1 MLFQYPPD
9 VHASWFLSSFSNSFR
24 FLFKFLF
31 CQRTFSE
38 ERVRKSIF
46 LIPSRRSQPT
56 PLAERMRRKAAH
68 LHLLG
73 MLHTEGEASFVCI
86 SRSTSSM
93 ILNEGQQTHDE
104 QSTEETATCRARCS
118 ENSLALIAIL
128 EINCTH
134 VAEKSPIRTTGCAT
148 VRQYFSQLRKIASSR

>member
-1 MLFQYPPD
+1 MAHD
-9 VHASWFLSSFSNSFR
+9 WRDSSSLGSSLDLVSL
-24 FLFKFLF
+24 LFKFLF

-118 ENSLALIAIL
+118 ENSLALIAIS